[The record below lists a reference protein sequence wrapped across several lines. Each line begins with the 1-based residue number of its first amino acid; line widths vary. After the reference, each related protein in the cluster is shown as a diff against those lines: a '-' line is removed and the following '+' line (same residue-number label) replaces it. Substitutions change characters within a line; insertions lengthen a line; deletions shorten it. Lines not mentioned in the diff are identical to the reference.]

1 MQSTLKRTQIQVPQ
15 SNTTYDR
22 AAALEYAI
30 HWARGRNP
38 RYLNFDKLGGDCT
51 NFVSQCLHAGCKTQN
66 YTPVFGWYY
75 NRADDR
81 APAWTGVQYLSNF
94 LLGNTTSG
102 PYASETALSK
112 LEVGDIIQ
120 LGNHERFYHS
130 LFVTAAGKTPSEILV
145 ATHSFDTLNRV
156 LESYTYHR
164 LRCLHIEGVRP

>member
-1 MQSTLKRTQIQVPQ
+1 MQPVLKHEATAAFQ
-15 SNTTYDR
+15 TTSSYNR
-22 AAALEYAI
+22 AAALEYAV

-51 NFVSQCLHAGCKTQN
+51 NFISQCLYAGCRTQN

-75 NRADDR
+75 NSADDR
-81 APAWTGVQYLSNF
+81 TASWTGVQYLANF
-94 LLGNTTSG
+94 LLGNPSSG
-102 PYASETALSK
+102 PYASETDLSR

-130 LFVTAAGKTPSEILV
+130 LFVTAAGKSPSDILV
-145 ATHSFDTLNRV
+145 ATHTFDTLNRV

-164 LRCLHIEGVRP
+164 LRCLHIEGVRK